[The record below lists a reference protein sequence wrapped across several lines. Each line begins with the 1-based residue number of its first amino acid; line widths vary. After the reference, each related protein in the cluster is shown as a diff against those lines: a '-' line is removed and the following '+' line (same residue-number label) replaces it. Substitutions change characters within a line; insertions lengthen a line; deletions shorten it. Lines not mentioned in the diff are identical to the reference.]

1 MPKIVDSEEYRKQL
15 LQQCFDLFAERGYA
29 QVTTRQ
35 IAQELGISTGA
46 MYHYFPSKQ
55 ALFEQLVEEISAQD
69 VQLLRSI
76 SQDGTLAQRFDRL
89 GELLIQHE
97 TYLIKQAVIWN
108 DFYQHHALAEIQ
120 ENQRF
125 QQFDRRYQDAME
137 AVLDLGNPKL
147 TKFIWTLIDGIL
159 IEQIGSDRSF
169 SFAEQVE
176 LLIQM
181 LKAYAEK
188 HLKN

>member
-76 SQDGTLAQRFDRL
+76 SRNGTLGQRLDRL

-97 TYLIKQAVIWN
+97 AYLIKQAVIWN
-108 DFYQHHALAEIQ
+108 DFYQHHALTEIQ

-125 QQFDRRYQDAME
+125 QQFDQRYQDAME

-147 TKFIWTLIDGIL
+147 AKFIWTLIDGIL

-169 SFAEQVE
+169 PFAEQVE

>member
-1 MPKIVDSEEYRKQL
+1 MPKIVDSEEYRKEL
-15 LQQCFDLFAERGYA
+15 LQKCFDLFAERGYA

-55 ALFEQLVEEISAQD
+55 VLFEQLVEEISAQD
-69 VQLLRSI
+69 VHLLRSI
-76 SQDGTLAQRFDRL
+76 PRGGTLGQRLDQL
-89 GELLIQHE
+89 GELLIQNE
-97 TYLIKQAVIWN
+97 AYLIKQAVIWN

-147 TKFIWTLIDGIL
+147 AKFIWTLIDGIL

-169 SFAEQVE
+169 PFVEQVE

-181 LKAYAEK
+181 LKAYTEK

>member
-1 MPKIVDSEEYRKQL
+1 MPKIVDSEEYRKEL
-15 LQQCFDLFAERGYA
+15 LQKCFDLFAERGYA
-29 QVTTRQ
+29 NVTTRQ

-55 ALFEQLVEEISAQD
+55 ILFEQLVEEISAQD
-69 VQLLRSI
+69 AQLLRSI
-76 SQDGTLAQRFDRL
+76 PRGGDLGQRLERL
-89 GELLIQHE
+89 GALLIQHE
-97 TYLIKQAVIWN
+97 AYLIKQAVIWH

-120 ENQRF
+120 ENQSF
-125 QQFDRRYQDAME
+125 QQLDQRYQEAME
-137 AVLDLGNPKL
+137 DVLDLANPKL
-147 TKFIWTLIDGIL
+147 AKFIWTLIDGIL
-159 IEQIGSDRSF
+159 IEQMECDHSF

-188 HLKN
+188 HL

>member
-76 SQDGTLAQRFDRL
+76 SRNGTLGQRLDRL

-97 TYLIKQAVIWN
+97 AYLIKQAVIWN
-108 DFYQHHALAEIQ
+108 DFYQHHALTEIQ

-125 QQFDRRYQDAME
+125 QQFDQRYQDAME

-147 TKFIWTLIDGIL
+147 AKFIWTLIDGIL

-169 SFAEQVE
+169 PFTEQVE